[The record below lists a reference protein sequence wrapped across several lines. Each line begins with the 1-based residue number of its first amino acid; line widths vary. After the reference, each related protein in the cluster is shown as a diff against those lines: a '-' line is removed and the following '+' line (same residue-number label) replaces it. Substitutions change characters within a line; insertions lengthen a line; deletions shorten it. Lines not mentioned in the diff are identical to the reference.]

1 MVELQCYKIKVIKEP
16 MAKFGCVDEACRNV
30 DVIITINSDIDIHY
44 QKRAVAHEVLGA
56 YLGVFIHP
64 DILNEIAEA
73 ICDAQDDLEY
83 ISE

>member
-1 MVELQCYKIKVIKEP
+1 MVELQHYKIKVNKEP
-16 MAKFGCVDEACRNV
+16 MAKLGAVDEACR
-30 DVIITINSDIDIHY
+30 DVEVTVTINSDIDIHY

-83 ISE
+83 VSE